1 MKIVFFGSSE
11 FAIPSLKM
19 LLGSKHKVLAVLTQP
34 DRKKGRSLKTQATP
48 VKNALTSK
56 DIPIHQ
62 SEDIKDAATIK
73 YLKSL
78 SADLFI
84 VVAFGQILPA
94 EILSI
99 PKIYS
104 INLHAS
110 LLPKY
115 RGAAPI
121 NWAVVKGE
129 TKTGLSIIRM
139 TEKMDAGDIILQRK
153 LPIEA
158 EDTSDTLHHKL
169 SELGAILLLDAI
181 RFIEMDK
188 ITFKKQSQRAV
199 TLAPKLKKEDGTIN
213 WQKSA
218 KEIHN
223 QIRGLLPWPGA
234 FTFLDKKT
242 LKIWKSETLNASQ
255 KPDPGTITDIRDDGF
270 IVGCGKNYLIIKEVQ
285 LEGKKRMSASDFVRG
300 FRELEKGTRFNV

>member
-11 FAIPSLKM
+11 FAVPSLKM
-19 LLGSKHKVLAVLTQP
+19 LLGSQHRVSTVVTQP
-34 DRKKGRSLKTQATP
+34 DRKKGRNLKTQPTP
-48 VKNALTSK
+48 LKNALTSK

-62 SEDIKDAATIK
+62 PETIKNAATVK

-78 SADLFI
+78 SADLFV
-84 VVAFGQILPA
+84 VVAFGQILPE

-99 PKIYS
+99 PKFYS

-121 NWAVVKGE
+121 NWAVIKGE
-129 TKTGLSIIRM
+129 AKTGLSIIRM

-153 LPIEA
+153 VPIES
-158 EDTSDTLHHKL
+158 EDTSDTLQHKL
-169 SELGAILLLDAI
+169 AELGGVLLLDAV

-188 ITFKKQSQRAV
+188 ITFKRQSQRAV
-199 TLAPKLKKEDGTIN
+199 TFAPKLKKEDGAID
-213 WQKSA
+213 WQKNA

-234 FTFLDKKT
+234 FTFLDKKM

-255 KPDPGTITDIRDDGF
+255 KPEPGKITDIRNDGF

-285 LEGKKRMSASDFVRG
+285 IEGKKRMSAVDFVRG
-300 FRELEKGTRFNV
+300 FRELEKGTSFNA